1 MWHISKKN
9 EVARA
14 NCERKLDN
22 AHSSCAP
29 LCKVKVHTLYYIFG
43 LIKFERCTVERKLKV
58 GVYMIATKTIIFSL
72 YI

>member
-1 MWHISKKN
+1 MWHISKKD

-14 NCERKLDN
+14 NYERKLDN

-29 LCKVKVHTLYYIFG
+29 LCNVKVHTLYYIFG